1 MPLASLHSVP
11 FRTPSF
17 AFRELSERL
26 PRAEERPLQ
35 YSSYGRTVITPLREA
50 CPPPSPVVQPY
61 SAHDVERAIR
71 ERVRAYGEEPPRDR
85 LFRYGQWLALV
96 LAVAF
101 IATIVVM
108 MAILSIRLSVAF
120 ENLGGEEAS
129 TKVNAMMDLAV
140 EGAENARLATR
151 NVLQVTESARLAANV
166 ATPRLVHAVNETSE
180 LVEDLRSWSFH
191 PSLQIAPGGV
201 ATGGSST
208 GHVG

>member
-1 MPLASLHSVP
+1 
-11 FRTPSF
+11 
-17 AFRELSERL
+17 
-26 PRAEERPLQ
+26 
-35 YSSYGRTVITPLREA
+35 
-50 CPPPSPVVQPY
+50 
-61 SAHDVERAIR
+61 
-71 ERVRAYGEEPPRDR
+71 
-85 LFRYGQWLALV
+85 
-96 LAVAF
+96 
-101 IATIVVM
+101 M

>member
-1 MPLASLHSVP
+1 MTLKSFHNVP

-17 AFRELSERL
+17 AFQELSERL
-26 PRAEERPLQ
+26 QRAEQRPL
-35 YSSYGRTVITPLREA
+35 YSNRERA
-50 CPPPSPVVQPY
+50 IVAPVQNCAPPPVQPY
-61 SAHDVERAIR
+61 TAYDVEKAIR

-85 LFRYGQWLALV
+85 LFRYGQWVALV

-108 MAILSIRLSVAF
+108 MAILSIRLSAAF
-120 ENLGGEEAS
+120 ENLNGDDAS

-140 EGAENARLATR
+140 EGAQNARLATR
-151 NVLQVTESARLAANV
+151 NVLHMTESARVAAAV
-166 ATPRLVHAVNETSE
+166 ATPRLVHAVNETSD

-201 ATGGSST
+201 ATGSSSSHS
-208 GHVG
+208 G

>member
-1 MPLASLHSVP
+1 MPLTSLHSVP
-11 FRTPSF
+11 FRTPEF
-17 AFRELSERL
+17 VRLERQLSERL
-26 PRAEERPLQ
+26 PRAEEQPLRF
-35 YSSYGRTVITPLREA
+35 SSYGRTVIAPVHEG
-50 CPPPSPVVQPY
+50 CPPPPPVQPY
-61 SAHDVERAIR
+61 NAYDVERAIR

-129 TKVNAMMDLAV
+129 LKVNAMMDLAV
-140 EGAENARLATR
+140 EGAENARAATR
-151 NVLQVTESARLAANV
+151 NVLHVTESARLAANV
-166 ATPRLVHAVNETSE
+166 ATPRLVHAVNETSD

-201 ATGGSST
+201 SGSGSSH
-208 GHVG
+208 G